1 MRAQNIRA
9 GVESGRN
16 PTTLY
21 PYIGADCELFSCR
34 AIFSVQVRFKA
45 CKFINGPMHI
55 EHHIAKTSW
64 QQKVEDFVDNAII
77 QHAIVVLIILNAA
90 LLGLET
96 SSEVMSAYGPELV
109 VLDHVILGIFII
121 ELVLLI
127 IARGTDFFKDPWSV
141 FDFVVIAIAVV
152 PATES
157 LSVLRA
163 LRVLRVL
170 RLINKVESM
179 RKVVGGLLSC
189 LPSLA
194 SVVSLILIIFYVS
207 AVIAT
212 NLFGQAFP
220 ELFGGM
226 GNTAFTLFQV
236 MTLESWSD
244 GIARP
249 VMEKFPYAWIFFI
262 LFILIA
268 TFVIVNLFIAVIV
281 DSLTSGSSSED
292 NQAARDQS
300 DVLRLEMQAMRQE
313 LRELKALVLDQS
325 NR

>member
-1 MRAQNIRA
+1 
-9 GVESGRN
+9 
-16 PTTLY
+16 
-21 PYIGADCELFSCR
+21 
-34 AIFSVQVRFKA
+34 
-45 CKFINGPMHI
+45 MHI
-55 EHHIAKTSW
+55 EHRIAKTLW
-64 QQKVEDFVDNAII
+64 QQKIEEFVENPII

-96 SSEVMSAYGPELV
+96 SAEVMQAYGTELV
-109 VLDHVILGIFII
+109 LIDHLILGIFILEI
-121 ELVLLI
+121 ALLI

-141 FDFVVIAIAVV
+141 FDFVVIAIALV

-220 ELFGGM
+220 ELFGSM

-262 LFILIA
+262 FFILIA

-281 DSLTSGSSSED
+281 DSLNSGASD
-292 NQAARDQS
+292 KDAQVTIDQS
-300 DVLRLEMQAMRQE
+300 HALQSELLAMRQE

-325 NR
+325 KR

>member
-1 MRAQNIRA
+1 
-9 GVESGRN
+9 
-16 PTTLY
+16 
-21 PYIGADCELFSCR
+21 
-34 AIFSVQVRFKA
+34 
-45 CKFINGPMHI
+45 MHI
-55 EHHIAKTSW
+55 EHHIAKTKW
-64 QQKVEDFVDNAII
+64 QQKVGDFVDNSII
-77 QHAIVVLIILNAA
+77 QHSIFVLIIVNAA

-96 SSEVMSAYGPELV
+96 SQEVMQAYGSELV
-109 VLDHVILGIFII
+109 WLDHFILGVFII

-141 FDFVVIAIAVV
+141 FDFVVIAIALIPV
-152 PATES
+152 TES

-189 LPSLA
+189 MPSLA

-212 NLFGQAFP
+212 NLFGQEFP

-262 LFILIA
+262 FFILIA

-281 DSLTSGSSSED
+281 DSITSGSSSED
-292 NQAARDQS
+292 TQAARDQS
-300 DVLRLEMQAMRQE
+300 EVLQAEMQAMRQE
-313 LRELKALVLDQS
+313 LRELKALVIDQS
-325 NR
+325 KR

>member
-1 MRAQNIRA
+1 
-9 GVESGRN
+9 
-16 PTTLY
+16 
-21 PYIGADCELFSCR
+21 
-34 AIFSVQVRFKA
+34 
-45 CKFINGPMHI
+45 MHI
-55 EHHIAKTSW
+55 EHHIAKTRW
-64 QQKVEDFVDNAII
+64 QQKVEDFVDNSII

-96 SSEVMSAYGPELV
+96 SQDVMQAYGSELV
-109 VLDHVILGIFII
+109 LLDHFILGIFIL

-127 IARGTDFFKDPWSV
+127 IARGTDFFKDPWSM
-141 FDFVVIAIAVV
+141 FDFVVIAIALV

-262 LFILIA
+262 FFILIA

-292 NQAARDQS
+292 TQAARDQS
-300 DVLRLEMQAMRQE
+300 DILQSEMQAMRQE
-313 LRELKALVLDQS
+313 LRELKALVIDQS
-325 NR
+325 KR

>member
-1 MRAQNIRA
+1 
-9 GVESGRN
+9 
-16 PTTLY
+16 
-21 PYIGADCELFSCR
+21 
-34 AIFSVQVRFKA
+34 
-45 CKFINGPMHI
+45 MHI
-55 EHHIAKTSW
+55 EHHIAKTGW
-64 QQKVEDFVDNAII
+64 QQKVEDFVDNTII

-96 SSEVMSAYGPELV
+96 SQDVMHAYGAELV
-109 VLDHVILGIFII
+109 LLDHFILGIFIL

-141 FDFVVIAIAVV
+141 FDFIVIAIALV

-212 NLFGQAFP
+212 NLFGQEFP
-220 ELFGGM
+220 DLFGGM

-262 LFILIA
+262 FFILIA

-292 NQAARDQS
+292 TQAARDQS
-300 DVLRLEMQAMRQE
+300 DVLQSEIQAMRQE
-313 LRELKALVLDQS
+313 LKELKALVLDQS
-325 NR
+325 KR

>member
-1 MRAQNIRA
+1 
-9 GVESGRN
+9 
-16 PTTLY
+16 
-21 PYIGADCELFSCR
+21 
-34 AIFSVQVRFKA
+34 
-45 CKFINGPMHI
+45 MHI
-55 EHHIAKTSW
+55 EHHIAKTNW
-64 QQKVEDFVDNAII
+64 QQKLEDFVDNVIVQYI
-77 QHAIVVLIILNAA
+77 IVVLIILNAA

-96 SSEVMSAYGPELV
+96 NQEVMQAFGAEMVL
-109 VLDHVILGIFII
+109 LDHFILGVFIL
-121 ELVLLI
+121 ELILLI

-141 FDFVVIAIAVV
+141 FDFFVIAIALV

-170 RLINKVESM
+170 RLINKFESM
-179 RKVVGGLLSC
+179 RRVVGGLLSC

-212 NLFGQAFP
+212 NLFGQEFP

-249 VMEKFPYAWIFFI
+249 VMEKFPYAWVFFI
-262 LFILIA
+262 FFILIA

-292 NQAARDQS
+292 TQAAREQNDALQAE
-300 DVLRLEMQAMRQE
+300 LQAMRQE
-313 LRELKALVLDQS
+313 LKEIKALVLDQS
-325 NR
+325 KR

>member
-1 MRAQNIRA
+1 
-9 GVESGRN
+9 
-16 PTTLY
+16 
-21 PYIGADCELFSCR
+21 
-34 AIFSVQVRFKA
+34 
-45 CKFINGPMHI
+45 MHI
-55 EHHIAKTSW
+55 EHHIAKTFW
-64 QQKVEDFVDNAII
+64 QQKVEDFVDNVVV
-77 QHAIVVLIILNAA
+77 QYAIVVLIVLNAA

-96 SSEVMSAYGPELV
+96 NAEIMQAYGTELV
-109 VLDHVILGIFII
+109 FIDHTILGIFIL

-127 IARGTDFFKDPWSV
+127 IARGMDFFKDPWSV
-141 FDFVVIAIAVV
+141 FDFIVIAIALV

-170 RLINKVESM
+170 RLINKFDSM

-212 NLFGQAFP
+212 NLFGQEFP

-249 VMEKFPYAWIFFI
+249 VMEKFPHAWIFFI
-262 LFILIA
+262 FFILIA

-281 DSLTSGSSSED
+281 DSLTSGSSGED
-292 NQAARDQS
+292 NQATREKFDHLQT
-300 DVLRLEMQAMRQE
+300 EMQAMRQE
-313 LRELKALVLDQS
+313 LRELKALVIDQS
-325 NR
+325 KR

>member
-1 MRAQNIRA
+1 
-9 GVESGRN
+9 
-16 PTTLY
+16 
-21 PYIGADCELFSCR
+21 
-34 AIFSVQVRFKA
+34 
-45 CKFINGPMHI
+45 MHI
-55 EHHIAKTSW
+55 EHRIAKTLW
-64 QQKVEDFVDNAII
+64 QQKIEDFVENPII

-96 SSEVMSAYGPELV
+96 SAEVMQAYGTELV
-109 VLDHVILGIFII
+109 LIDHLILGIFILEI
-121 ELVLLI
+121 ALLI

-141 FDFVVIAIAVV
+141 FDFVVIAIALV

-220 ELFGGM
+220 ELFGSM

-262 LFILIA
+262 FFILIA
-268 TFVIVNLFIAVIV
+268 TFVIVNLVIAVIV
-281 DSLTSGSSSED
+281 DSLNSGASD
-292 NQAARDQS
+292 KDAQVTIDQS
-300 DVLRLEMQAMRQE
+300 HALQSELLAMRQE

-325 NR
+325 KR

>member
-1 MRAQNIRA
+1 
-9 GVESGRN
+9 
-16 PTTLY
+16 
-21 PYIGADCELFSCR
+21 
-34 AIFSVQVRFKA
+34 
-45 CKFINGPMHI
+45 MHI
-55 EHHIAKTSW
+55 EHHIAKTRW
-64 QQKVEDFVDNAII
+64 QQKVEDFVDNSII

-96 SSEVMSAYGPELV
+96 SQDVMQAYGSELV
-109 VLDHVILGIFII
+109 LLDHFILGIFIL

-127 IARGTDFFKDPWSV
+127 IARGTDFFKDPWSM
-141 FDFVVIAIAVV
+141 FDFVVIAIALV

-262 LFILIA
+262 FFILIA

-292 NQAARDQS
+292 TQAARDQS
-300 DVLRLEMQAMRQE
+300 DVLQAEIQAMRQE
-313 LRELKALVLDQS
+313 LKEIKALVLDQS
-325 NR
+325 QR

>member
-1 MRAQNIRA
+1 
-9 GVESGRN
+9 
-16 PTTLY
+16 
-21 PYIGADCELFSCR
+21 
-34 AIFSVQVRFKA
+34 
-45 CKFINGPMHI
+45 MHI
-55 EHHIAKTSW
+55 EHHIAKTGW
-64 QQKVEDFVDNAII
+64 QQKVEDFVDNSII

-96 SSEVMSAYGPELV
+96 SQDVMQAYGSELV
-109 VLDHVILGIFII
+109 LLDHFILGIFIL

-127 IARGTDFFKDPWSV
+127 IARGTDFFKDPWSM
-141 FDFVVIAIAVV
+141 FDFVVIAIALV

-262 LFILIA
+262 FFILIA

-292 NQAARDQS
+292 SQAARDQS
-300 DVLRLEMQAMRQE
+300 DVLQSEMQAMRQE
-313 LRELKALVLDQS
+313 LRELKALVIDQS
-325 NR
+325 KR

>member
-1 MRAQNIRA
+1 
-9 GVESGRN
+9 
-16 PTTLY
+16 
-21 PYIGADCELFSCR
+21 
-34 AIFSVQVRFKA
+34 
-45 CKFINGPMHI
+45 MHI
-55 EHHIAKTSW
+55 EHHIAKTNW
-64 QQKVEDFVDNAII
+64 QQKLEDFVDNVIVQYI
-77 QHAIVVLIILNAA
+77 IVVLIILNAA

-96 SSEVMSAYGPELV
+96 NQEVMQAFGAELV
-109 VLDHVILGIFII
+109 LLDHFILGVFIL
-121 ELVLLI
+121 ELILLI

-141 FDFVVIAIAVV
+141 FDFFVIAIALV

-170 RLINKVESM
+170 RLINKFESM
-179 RKVVGGLLSC
+179 RRVVGGLLSC

-212 NLFGQAFP
+212 NLFGQEFP

-249 VMEKFPYAWIFFI
+249 VMEKFPYAWVFFI
-262 LFILIA
+262 FFILIA

-292 NQAARDQS
+292 TQAAREQNDALQAE
-300 DVLRLEMQAMRQE
+300 LQAMRQE
-313 LRELKALVLDQS
+313 LKEIKALVLDQS
-325 NR
+325 KR

>member
-1 MRAQNIRA
+1 
-9 GVESGRN
+9 
-16 PTTLY
+16 
-21 PYIGADCELFSCR
+21 
-34 AIFSVQVRFKA
+34 
-45 CKFINGPMHI
+45 MHI

-64 QQKVEDFVDNAII
+64 QQKVEDFVDNAIV
-77 QHAIVVLIILNAA
+77 QYAIVVLIILNAA

-96 SSEVMSAYGPELV
+96 SHEVMQTYGSELV
-109 VLDHVILGIFII
+109 VIDHVILCIFIL
-121 ELVLLI
+121 ELTLLI
-127 IARGTDFFKDPWSV
+127 IAHGMDFFKDPWSV
-141 FDFVVIAIAVV
+141 FDFIVIAIALV

-170 RLINKVESM
+170 RLINKFDSM

-212 NLFGQAFP
+212 NLFGQEFP
-220 ELFGGM
+220 DLFGGM

-249 VMEKFPYAWIFFI
+249 VMEKFPHAWIFFI
-262 LFILIA
+262 FFILIA

-300 DVLRLEMQAMRQE
+300 DQLQAEMQAMRQE
-313 LRELKALVLDQS
+313 LRELKALVIDQS
-325 NR
+325 KR

>member
-1 MRAQNIRA
+1 
-9 GVESGRN
+9 
-16 PTTLY
+16 
-21 PYIGADCELFSCR
+21 
-34 AIFSVQVRFKA
+34 
-45 CKFINGPMHI
+45 MHI
-55 EHHIAKTSW
+55 EHRIAKTGW
-64 QQKVEDFVDNAII
+64 QQKVEDFVDNSIV

-96 SSEVMSAYGPELV
+96 SQDVMQAYGSELV
-109 VLDHVILGIFII
+109 LLDHFILGIFIL

-127 IARGTDFFKDPWSV
+127 IARGTDFFKDPWSM

-281 DSLTSGSSSED
+281 DSLTSGSSSEES
-292 NQAARDQS
+292 QAARDQS
-300 DVLRLEMQAMRQE
+300 DILQLEMQAMRQE
-313 LRELKALVLDQS
+313 IRELKALVIDES
-325 NR
+325 KR

>member
-1 MRAQNIRA
+1 
-9 GVESGRN
+9 
-16 PTTLY
+16 
-21 PYIGADCELFSCR
+21 
-34 AIFSVQVRFKA
+34 
-45 CKFINGPMHI
+45 MHI

-64 QQKVEDFVDNAII
+64 QQKVEDFVDNAIV
-77 QHAIVVLIILNAA
+77 QYAIVVLIILNAA

-96 SSEVMSAYGPELV
+96 SHEVMQTYGSELV
-109 VLDHVILGIFII
+109 VIDHVILCIFIL
-121 ELVLLI
+121 ELTLLI
-127 IARGTDFFKDPWSV
+127 IARGMDFFKDPWSV
-141 FDFVVIAIAVV
+141 FDFIVIAIALV

-170 RLINKVESM
+170 RLINKFDSM

-212 NLFGQAFP
+212 NLFGQEFP
-220 ELFGGM
+220 DLFGGM

-249 VMEKFPYAWIFFI
+249 VMEKFPHAWIFFI
-262 LFILIA
+262 FFILIA

-300 DVLRLEMQAMRQE
+300 DQLQAEMQAMRQE
-313 LRELKALVLDQS
+313 LRELKALVIDQS
-325 NR
+325 KR

>member
-1 MRAQNIRA
+1 
-9 GVESGRN
+9 
-16 PTTLY
+16 
-21 PYIGADCELFSCR
+21 
-34 AIFSVQVRFKA
+34 
-45 CKFINGPMHI
+45 MHI
-55 EHHIAKTSW
+55 EHHITKTGW
-64 QQKVEDFVDNAII
+64 QQKVEDFVDNTII

-96 SSEVMSAYGPELV
+96 SQDVMHAYGAELV
-109 VLDHVILGIFII
+109 LLDHFILGIFIL

-141 FDFVVIAIAVV
+141 FDFIVIAIALV

-212 NLFGQAFP
+212 NLFGQEFP

-262 LFILIA
+262 FFILIA

-292 NQAARDQS
+292 TQAARDQS
-300 DVLRLEMQAMRQE
+300 DVLQSEMQAMRQE
-313 LRELKALVLDQS
+313 LRELKALVIDQS
-325 NR
+325 KR

>member
-1 MRAQNIRA
+1 
-9 GVESGRN
+9 
-16 PTTLY
+16 
-21 PYIGADCELFSCR
+21 
-34 AIFSVQVRFKA
+34 
-45 CKFINGPMHI
+45 MHI
-55 EHHIAKTSW
+55 EHHIAKTFW
-64 QQKVEDFVDNAII
+64 QQKVEDFVDNVVV
-77 QHAIVVLIILNAA
+77 QYAIVVLIVLNAA

-96 SSEVMSAYGPELV
+96 NAEIMQAYGTELV
-109 VLDHVILGIFII
+109 FIDHTILGIFIL

-127 IARGTDFFKDPWSV
+127 IARGMDFFKDPWSV
-141 FDFVVIAIAVV
+141 FDFIVIAIALV

-170 RLINKVESM
+170 RLINKFDSM

-212 NLFGQAFP
+212 NLFGQEFP

-249 VMEKFPYAWIFFI
+249 VMEKFPHAWIFFI
-262 LFILIA
+262 FFILIA

-281 DSLTSGSSSED
+281 DSLTSGSSGED
-292 NQAARDQS
+292 NQATREKFDHLQT
-300 DVLRLEMQAMRQE
+300 EMQAMRQE
-313 LRELKALVLDQS
+313 IKELKALVIDQS
-325 NR
+325 KR

>member
-1 MRAQNIRA
+1 
-9 GVESGRN
+9 
-16 PTTLY
+16 
-21 PYIGADCELFSCR
+21 
-34 AIFSVQVRFKA
+34 
-45 CKFINGPMHI
+45 MHI

-64 QQKVEDFVDNAII
+64 QQKIEDFVDNTII

-96 SSEVMSAYGPELV
+96 STEVMQAYGPELV
-109 VLDHVILGIFII
+109 MLDHFILCIFII

-127 IARGTDFFKDPWSV
+127 IARGSDFFKDPWSV
-141 FDFVVIAIAVV
+141 FDFIVIAIAVV

-194 SVVSLILIIFYVS
+194 SVVSLIMIIFYVS

-212 NLFGQAFP
+212 NLFGHAFP

-249 VMEKFPYAWIFFI
+249 VMEKFPYAWIFFV

-281 DSLTSGSSSED
+281 DSLNSGNTSD
-292 NQAARDQS
+292 DTQAARDNS
-300 DVLRLEMQAMRQE
+300 DVLHLEMQAMRDE
-313 LRELKALVLDQS
+313 MRELKALLLNQ
-325 NR
+325 NK

>member
-1 MRAQNIRA
+1 
-9 GVESGRN
+9 
-16 PTTLY
+16 
-21 PYIGADCELFSCR
+21 
-34 AIFSVQVRFKA
+34 
-45 CKFINGPMHI
+45 MHI
-55 EHHIAKTSW
+55 EHHIAKTFW
-64 QQKVEDFVDNAII
+64 QQKVEDFVDNVVV
-77 QHAIVVLIILNAA
+77 QYAIVVLIVLNAA

-96 SSEVMSAYGPELV
+96 NAEIMQAYGTELV
-109 VLDHVILGIFII
+109 FIDHTILGIFIL

-127 IARGTDFFKDPWSV
+127 IARGMDFFKDPWSV
-141 FDFVVIAIAVV
+141 FDFIVIAIALV

-170 RLINKVESM
+170 RLINKFDSM

-212 NLFGQAFP
+212 NLFGQEFP

-249 VMEKFPYAWIFFI
+249 VMEKFPHAWIFFI
-262 LFILIA
+262 FFILIA

-281 DSLTSGSSSED
+281 DSLTSGSSGED
-292 NQAARDQS
+292 NQATREKFDHLQI
-300 DVLRLEMQAMRQE
+300 EMQAMRQE
-313 LRELKALVLDQS
+313 LRELKALVIDQS
-325 NR
+325 KR

>member
-1 MRAQNIRA
+1 
-9 GVESGRN
+9 
-16 PTTLY
+16 
-21 PYIGADCELFSCR
+21 
-34 AIFSVQVRFKA
+34 
-45 CKFINGPMHI
+45 MHI
-55 EHHIAKTSW
+55 EHHIAKTFW
-64 QQKVEDFVDNAII
+64 QQKVEDFVDNVIV
-77 QHAIVVLIILNAA
+77 QYAIVVLIVLNAA

-96 SSEVMSAYGPELV
+96 NAEIMQAYGAELV
-109 VLDHVILGIFII
+109 IIDHTILGIFIL

-127 IARGTDFFKDPWSV
+127 IARGLDFFKDPWSV
-141 FDFVVIAIAVV
+141 FDFIVIAIALV

-170 RLINKVESM
+170 RLINKFDSM

-212 NLFGQAFP
+212 NLFGQEFP

-249 VMEKFPYAWIFFI
+249 VMEKFPHAWIFFI
-262 LFILIA
+262 FFILIA

-281 DSLTSGSSSED
+281 DSLTSGSSDED
-292 NQAARDQS
+292 NQATREKFDHLQT
-300 DVLRLEMQAMRQE
+300 EMQAMRQE
-313 LRELKALVLDQS
+313 LRELKALVIDQS
-325 NR
+325 KR

>member
-1 MRAQNIRA
+1 
-9 GVESGRN
+9 
-16 PTTLY
+16 
-21 PYIGADCELFSCR
+21 
-34 AIFSVQVRFKA
+34 
-45 CKFINGPMHI
+45 MHI

-77 QHAIVVLIILNAA
+77 QHAIVALIILNAA

-141 FDFVVIAIAVV
+141 FDFIVIAIAVV

-300 DVLRLEMQAMRQE
+300 DVLRLEMQAMRQD

>member
-1 MRAQNIRA
+1 
-9 GVESGRN
+9 
-16 PTTLY
+16 
-21 PYIGADCELFSCR
+21 
-34 AIFSVQVRFKA
+34 
-45 CKFINGPMHI
+45 MHI
-55 EHHIAKTSW
+55 EHHIAKTRW
-64 QQKVEDFVDNAII
+64 QQKVEDFVDNSII

-96 SSEVMSAYGPELV
+96 SQDVMQAYGSELV
-109 VLDHVILGIFII
+109 LLDHFILGIFIL

-127 IARGTDFFKDPWSV
+127 IARGTDFFKDPWSM
-141 FDFVVIAIAVV
+141 FDFVVIAIALV

-292 NQAARDQS
+292 TQAARDQS
-300 DVLRLEMQAMRQE
+300 DILQSEMQAMRQE
-313 LRELKALVLDQS
+313 LRELKALVIDQS
-325 NR
+325 KR

>member
-1 MRAQNIRA
+1 
-9 GVESGRN
+9 
-16 PTTLY
+16 
-21 PYIGADCELFSCR
+21 
-34 AIFSVQVRFKA
+34 
-45 CKFINGPMHI
+45 MHI

-77 QHAIVVLIILNAA
+77 QHAIVALIILNAA

-141 FDFVVIAIAVV
+141 FDFIVIAIAVV

>member
-1 MRAQNIRA
+1 
-9 GVESGRN
+9 
-16 PTTLY
+16 
-21 PYIGADCELFSCR
+21 
-34 AIFSVQVRFKA
+34 
-45 CKFINGPMHI
+45 MHI
-55 EHHIAKTSW
+55 EHHIAKTGW
-64 QQKVEDFVDNAII
+64 QQKVEDFVDNTII

-96 SSEVMSAYGPELV
+96 SQDVMHAYGAELV
-109 VLDHVILGIFII
+109 LLDHFILGIFIL

-141 FDFVVIAIAVV
+141 FDFIVIAIALV

-212 NLFGQAFP
+212 NLFGQEFP

-262 LFILIA
+262 FFILIA

-292 NQAARDQS
+292 TQAARDQS
-300 DVLRLEMQAMRQE
+300 DVLQSEMQAMRQE
-313 LRELKALVLDQS
+313 LRELKALVIDQS
-325 NR
+325 KR

>member
-1 MRAQNIRA
+1 
-9 GVESGRN
+9 
-16 PTTLY
+16 
-21 PYIGADCELFSCR
+21 
-34 AIFSVQVRFKA
+34 
-45 CKFINGPMHI
+45 MHI
-55 EHHIAKTSW
+55 EHHIAKTFW
-64 QQKVEDFVDNAII
+64 QQKVEDFVDNVVV
-77 QHAIVVLIILNAA
+77 QYAIVVLIVLNAA

-96 SSEVMSAYGPELV
+96 NAEIMQAYGTELV
-109 VLDHVILGIFII
+109 FIDHTILGIFIL

-127 IARGTDFFKDPWSV
+127 IARGMDFFKDPWSV
-141 FDFVVIAIAVV
+141 FDFIVIAIALV

-170 RLINKVESM
+170 RLINKFDSM

-212 NLFGQAFP
+212 NLFGQEFP

-249 VMEKFPYAWIFFI
+249 VMEKFPHAWIFFI
-262 LFILIA
+262 FFILIA

-281 DSLTSGSSSED
+281 DSLTSGSSGED
-292 NQAARDQS
+292 NQATREKFDHLQT
-300 DVLRLEMQAMRQE
+300 EMLAMRQE
-313 LRELKALVLDQS
+313 LRELKALVIDQS
-325 NR
+325 KR